1 MGDPKEGKQVS
12 WDSVFAFLIVLRIAP
27 FPPHWVANFVA
38 PHLGIGP
45 LMFWLSCF
53 IGEYS
58 ANASHREPLH
68 HLTTQSIGIAPVS
81 VIHVTI
87 GSSLDSMTSAA
98 DFHILSLRNVLGL
111 CAVVVAVLI
120 PVGLKRIFRK
130 DLGELGEAEG
140 VFEETAADESAIDV
154 PPVHQVL
161 EVDEHGV
168 PRRFQ
173 AIDSGLVL
181 AGPSR
186 GDASI
191 HPDLP
196 AEDRKGKRRA
206 LDIIADVAEDDEGHM
221 DQYEVFPHDEREVP
235 AEKHRVHAPIRGYG
249 SIEPVQPV
257 SDRTEPGVLWPFAR

>member
-1 MGDPKEGKQVS
+1 
-12 WDSVFAFLIVLRIAP
+12 
-27 FPPHWVANFVA
+27 
-38 PHLGIGP
+38 
-45 LMFWLSCF
+45 
-53 IGEYS
+53 
-58 ANASHREPLH
+58 
-68 HLTTQSIGIAPVS
+68 
-81 VIHVTI
+81 VTI

-120 PVGLKRIFRK
+120 PK

-196 AEDRKGKRRA
+196 AGDRKGKRRA
-206 LDIIADVAEDDEGHM
+206 LDIIADVAEDDEAHI
-221 DQYEVFPHDEREVP
+221 DQYEERDTP

>member
-1 MGDPKEGKQVS
+1 M
-12 WDSVFAFLIVLRIAP
+12 
-27 FPPHWVANFVA
+27 
-38 PHLGIGP
+38 
-45 LMFWLSCF
+45 
-53 IGEYS
+53 
-58 ANASHREPLH
+58 
-68 HLTTQSIGIAPVS
+68 S

-140 VFEETAADESAIDV
+140 VLEETVADESAIDV

-206 LDIIADVAEDDEGHM
+206 LDIIADVAEDDEGHI
-221 DQYEVFPHDEREVP
+221 DQHEVFPHDERDIP